1 MGRHGITILL
11 LIAALACYFMG
22 MALPAAALLL
32 VGGILEMAVWIRL
45 FSKRPAPKQNSES
58 PH

>member
-1 MGRHGITILL
+1 MGRHGVTILL

-32 VGGILEMAVWIRL
+32 VGGVLELAVWVRL
-45 FSKRPAPKQNSES
+45 FSKRPDSDRNGQSAR
-58 PH
+58 